1 MATAPC
7 SDCSPLTTTPCEPDL
22 VSLDRRHVLTQG
34 VLAAVAATLSAC
46 ASQHPTPAATP
57 VPLGTWTLRIRPAD
71 FPALAA
77 ANGVARVDGESTMPV
92 AVVRTTSGYA
102 AFSLRCTHAGGTLEW
117 KSDQG
122 LFVCPRHGAEFRN
135 DGTWAGGHQATN
147 LKALA
152 TTYDASTETLTITAS

>member
-1 MATAPC
+1 MTPASC
-7 SDCSPLTTTPCEPDL
+7 SDCASLSADPCEPQL
-22 VSLDRRHVLTQG
+22 ATLDRRHVLTQG

-46 ASQHPTPAATP
+46 VGQHPTLAPSP
-57 VPLGTWTLRIRPAD
+57 LPLGTWTLRVRPAD
-71 FPALAA
+71 FPALASPD
-77 ANGVARVDGESTMPV
+77 GVARVDGASTLPV

-117 KSDQG
+117 KGDQS
-122 LFVCPRHGAEFRN
+122 LFVCPRHGAQFRT

-152 TTYDASTETLTITAS
+152 TTYDAATGTLTISAG